1 MSSTSYWEIQILQL
15 HSYTPESQTRVLV
28 SSSDCYFWICFW
40 FSIKVNQNSREN
52 TEMAMLSVEPL
63 CRWITCVCYD
73 QHWGGERERLVVAV
87 KHLPWQKMAGRC
99 RHIFVYLPIWGKL
112 QWNQIKTSEVAVA
125 GFWCLSVAR
134 DSIPVLPLWSIT
146 APYLWHR
153 DNNVT
158 VQMAAP
164 YPPASEIQLNLPY
177 KVPIFEKKKY
187 IYFQQIWIYLWK

>member
-1 MSSTSYWEIQILQL
+1 M
-15 HSYTPESQTRVLV
+15 RV
-28 SSSDCYFWICFW
+28 
-40 FSIKVNQNSREN
+40 
-52 TEMAMLSVEPL
+52 LSVEPL
-63 CRWITCVCYD
+63 RGCWTQYRSPNLNKMCLKWTAL
-73 QHWGGERERLVVAV
+73 GGKARAAKR
-87 KHLPWQKMAGRC
+87 KPRQKMAGRC

-112 QWNQIKTSEVAVA
+112 QWHQIKTSEVAVA
-125 GFWCLSVAR
+125 EFWCLSVAR

-177 KVPIFEKKKY
+177 KVPSFEKKKY
-187 IYFQQIWIYLWK
+187 IYFQEIWI